1 MIPIVNTVTI
11 NGLNAVETEIQT
23 TIYSGMPCFQIV
35 GMAGKAVNEAAIRVR
50 AALNCIGIDLPPK
63 KVIVNLSPVDLNKEG
78 NHYDLPI
85 VVGIL
90 RSLGII
96 KNDEYKKYII
106 VGELSLNAEI
116 KDVNVALIASI
127 YAENNKKSFIC
138 PESNGSLSMISE
150 NKNIVAPKNLWQL
163 INHLNGDEILP
174 PPQIIKLNLNNE
186 KYEYDFSN
194 IKGQYHVKRG
204 LEIAAAGGHSIILE
218 GPPGCG
224 KTFSIQCLPTIM
236 PSLTNK
242 EVIDICLIE
251 SLHNKINSDELTIK
265 RPFRTPHHSASAVS
279 IIGGGQKIEPGE
291 ITLAHKGL
299 LFLDELAEFDPAVL
313 DSLREP
319 LESGLIHISRA
330 NKHVTFPADFQ
341 FVGAMNPCKC
351 GHFGDSNKQCNKIP
365 YCSVNYK
372 KKLSGPFL
380 DRIDIFVN
388 LNGMKN
394 NLYSEK
400 VDDSHDNN
408 SNYPQYKN
416 SITIKERVENARSIQ
431 KRRFDGFNFDTNAKA
446 SGELNKL
453 FIVDE
458 NVSILL
464 RNFCEQN
471 NLSMRSYNK
480 ILRVARTIADLDNSI
495 NLNKDHLLESI
506 YFRMNAK

>member
-11 NGLNAVETEIQT
+11 NGLNAVETEVQT
-23 TIYSGMPCFQIV
+23 TIYSGLPCFHIV
-35 GMAGKAVNEAAIRVR
+35 GMAGKAVNEAAIRIR

-85 VVGIL
+85 AVGIL

-96 KNDEYKKYII
+96 KNDEYKNYII

-116 KDVNVALIASI
+116 KNVNVALIASI
-127 YAENNKKSFIC
+127 YATNLGKSFIC
-138 PESNGSLSMISE
+138 PKSNGSLSMISE
-150 NKNIVAPKNLWQL
+150 NNNIVAPKNLWQL
-163 INHLNGDEILP
+163 INHLNGEEILP
-174 PPQIIKLNLNNE
+174 QPQIIKLNLDNE

-194 IKGQYHVKRG
+194 IKGQSHVKRG

-236 PSLTNK
+236 PSLTHK

-251 SLHNKINSDELTIK
+251 SLHSKIDHDELTIK
-265 RPFRTPHHSASAVS
+265 RPFRTPHHSASSVS

-299 LFLDELAEFDPAVL
+299 LFLDELAEFEPSVL

-319 LESGLIHISRA
+319 LESGVIHISRA
-330 NKHVTFPADFQ
+330 NKHITFPADFQ

-351 GHFGDSNKQCNKIP
+351 GHFGDSNKQCNRVP
-365 YCSVNYK
+365 YCSINYK

-380 DRIDIFVN
+380 DRIDIFIN
-388 LNGMKN
+388 LNGEKN
-394 NLYSEK
+394 SLSYDEEK
-400 VDDSHDNN
+400 NKDSHDKNAN
-408 SNYPQYKN
+408 FSQYKN
-416 SITIKERVENARSIQ
+416 SAIIKQRVEKARSIQ
-431 KRRFDGFNFDTNAKA
+431 KKRFDGLNFETNSKA
-446 SGELNKL
+446 VGDLNNL
-453 FIVDE
+453 FIVDN
-458 NVSILL
+458 NVSNLL
-464 RNFCEQN
+464 KNFCETN
-471 NLSMRSYNK
+471 SLSMRSYNK

-495 NLNKDHLLESI
+495 NLNKDHLLEAI
-506 YFRMNAK
+506 YFRSN